1 MGTRR
6 AMPPLRVARGDV
18 VSGRLQTTREHT
30 LTLLRAAWPD
40 LNAQEKSDET
50 GTRIA
55 ITASD
60 GTPLVLAW
68 ERTVN
73 KAWSV
78 AMSRARAR
86 VEARVP
92 IVDQIIAQAETEADR
107 LRRQR
112 RRIIDTLNGFETD
125 EVTK

>member
-1 MGTRR
+1 M
-6 AMPPLRVARGDV
+6 AEGDAV
-18 VSGRLQTTREHT
+18 TDRLQTTREHT

-40 LNAQEKSDET
+40 LTVRESSDET

-55 ITASD
+55 IIASD
-60 GTPLVLAW
+60 GTSLVLVC

-73 KAWSV
+73 KAWSA
-78 AMSRARAR
+78 AMSRARKR

-92 IVDQIIAQAETEADR
+92 IVDQIIAQAEADVER
-107 LRRQR
+107 LRKQR

-125 EVTK
+125 EVTP

>member
-1 MGTRR
+1 
-6 AMPPLRVARGDV
+6 MPPLRVARGDV